1 MGDRRFQSVIP
12 RPESIDHRTVFLQV
26 VIQFFQIGTK
36 FLHIAVSLHLIR
48 YGITLFENRGSCHF
62 DKSLV
67 NSILQR
73 TGYRICDL
81 GSNSVALLILVI
93 NQ

>member
-12 RPESIDHRTVFLQV
+12 SPKSINHRTVFLQV
-26 VIQFFQIGTK
+26 IIQFFQIGTK
-36 FLHIAVSLHLIR
+36 FLHIAVPLHLIR
-48 YGITLFENRGSCHF
+48 YGIALFENRGSCHF
-62 DKSLV
+62 NKGLI
-67 NSILQR
+67 NGILQCSR
-73 TGYRICDL
+73 YGIRDL